1 MCTPKWVI
9 VAVGAAA
16 AVVIIMCMSIYF
28 SSNGSNQIDM
38 GPGDDTS
45 MVKESNGFHILEV
58 DASNDG
64 QGWSWLEIGFII
76 LAIKLGLICS
86 HGVHYWCI
94 TKKIV
99 KKKLAHARARA
110 NIEMKDVTPVVSGVQ
125 AVQGVLQIPAL

>member
-16 AVVIIMCMSIYF
+16 AVVIIMSMSIYF

-38 GPGDDTS
+38 GPGDNTS

-99 KKKLAHARARA
+99 KK
-110 NIEMKDVTPVVSGVQ
+110 
-125 AVQGVLQIPAL
+125 